1 MTRHVAGIGEP
12 FEGKVFSEL
21 AGLLPDGTLLY
32 VGNSMPVR
40 DVDSFFPSTARRI
53 RILGNRGASGIDGV
67 TSSAL
72 GAGAAWPGPIV
83 AVLGDLSFYHDMN
96 GLLAARLHALRATII
111 VLNND
116 GGGIFSFLPQA
127 AFPEHFEQLFGTPHG
142 LDFGHAATLYGA
154 SFARADD
161 WDAFRDGVL
170 RGIAGRGLSI
180 IEVRTDRTRNVALH
194 REVWAA
200 VEAAVGGAAVG
211 GAAIGGAA
219 TASAKASATS

>member
-1 MTRHVAGIGEP
+1 
-12 FEGKVFSEL
+12 
-21 AGLLPDGTLLY
+21 LPDGTLLY

-83 AVLGDLSFYHDMN
+83 AVLGDLSLYHDMN